1 MSGLPPSGASVPV
14 VVGAGPVGVS
24 AAIMLAQRGIDALT
38 VDRWD
43 DVYPLPR
50 AVHLDDE
57 TCRVLQDLG
66 VAEPF
71 AEITMPTLGLRL
83 IDAKQRMMAEFRRS
97 DPIGPFGYPPA
108 NMFDQPDLE
117 RLLRD
122 QLATYRG
129 TTLASGTE
137 LVGIDR
143 EPATGPGYQVRLR
156 DLSSGQES
164 VVRTRAV
171 LGCDGAN
178 STVRGLI
185 GATLDDLGFEERWIV
200 ADVRSG
206 TPLPIWQGVH
216 QLCYPRR
223 AGTLMQVG
231 PGRYRWE
238 FQLLDGERPDQL
250 VACGALA
257 ELVQPW
263 LGDVRFEELELLKHA
278 EYTFK
283 ARIADRWRDGR
294 IFLLGDAAHLTPPF
308 IGQGLC
314 AGMRD
319 AANLTWKL
327 AAVLNG
333 TAAEQLLDSYEL
345 ERKPHARALVKKAVT
360 VGWAMT
366 GGQDKAAHVRR
377 VALAVATRI
386 PGTTDKVLDTAPP
399 RFPDGVAVQRTGRRD
414 RITGGLVPQP
424 FVHVAGKRQRLDE
437 VTGNGHSVLVVGE
450 PDPILVDAAWKA
462 GAIVVRVASTG
473 PTPPGPAS
481 YRVAIDEDGHLLDW
495 FRRWRTAAVLVR
507 PDHVVQA
514 REPQRKPGH
523 APGAELAAYLRTW
536 TRELSWAGAAATCA
550 VPTRTATEHR

>member
-1 MSGLPPSGASVPV
+1 
-14 VVGAGPVGVS
+14 
-24 AAIMLAQRGIDALT
+24 
-38 VDRWD
+38 
-43 DVYPLPR
+43 
-50 AVHLDDE
+50 
-57 TCRVLQDLG
+57 
-66 VAEPF
+66 
-71 AEITMPTLGLRL
+71 MPTLGLRL
-83 IDAKQRMMAEFRRS
+83 IDAKQRTMAEFRRS

-122 QLATYRG
+122 QLATRRG
-129 TTLASGTE
+129 TTLANGTA

-143 EPATGPGYQVRLR
+143 DPGTDPGYQVRLR
-156 DLSSGQES
+156 DLASGQES

-178 STVRGLI
+178 STVRGII
-185 GATLDDLGFEERWIV
+185 GATLEDLGFEERWIV
-200 ADVRSG
+200 ADVRSR

-238 FQLLDGERPDQL
+238 FQLRDGETPNQL
-250 VACGALA
+250 LASGALA

-314 AGMRD
+314 AGLRD

-333 TAAEQLLDSYEL
+333 TAAEQLLDSYEC
-345 ERKPHARALVKKAVT
+345 ERKPHAKALVKKAVT

-377 VALAVATRI
+377 IALAVATRI
-386 PGTTDKVLDTAPP
+386 PGTTDKVLDAAPP
-399 RFPDGVAVQRTGRRD
+399 RFPDGVAVRRTGRRD
-414 RITGGLVPQP
+414 RITGGPAPQP
-424 FVHVAGKRQRLDE
+424 YVHAAGQRQRLDD
-437 VTGNGHSVLVVGE
+437 VTGNGHTVLVVGE
-450 PDPILVDAAWKA
+450 PHPILVADARRA
-462 GAIVVRVASTG
+462 GATVVRLVSPG
-473 PTPPGPAS
+473 PTPSTEPAS
-481 YRVAIDEDGHLLDW
+481 YQVAIDEDGHLLEW
-495 FRRWRTAAVLVR
+495 FRRGRTAAVLVR

-514 REPQRKPGH
+514 REPQRMPGLR
-523 APGAELAAYLRTW
+523 PGTELAAYLRTW
-536 TRELSWAGAAATCA
+536 TRELSWAGADHAPGDHGW
-550 VPTRTATEHR
+550 PTPTGSGPPAPTVSTPI